1 MPLSNLSSIVSFLL
15 RSKLV
20 YLSIWFKS
28 SILCICI
35 IADKFT
41 IDIFYRT
48 HMIIVLASLTWEM
61 ITITS
66 KNPFIIFIRTYE
78 HISVKR
84 WYGFPL
90 SIWPGAY
97 WVHVSINEYN
107 GRVEL
112 NDFHG
117 AIKINTSLKFIAYL
131 PFCTFPAWQ
140 FLCNGIASKS
150 VTSRLTFPRR
160 LIRSG

>member
-1 MPLSNLSSIVSFLL
+1 MSFLL
-15 RSKLV
+15 RSKLA

-28 SILCICI
+28 SILFICI

-41 IDIFYRT
+41 INIFYRT

-61 ITITS
+61 ITITN

-84 WYGFPL
+84 WYGF
-90 SIWPGAY
+90 S
-97 WVHVSINEYN
+97 SINIAGSILSKCIYQWIN
-107 GRVEL
+107 WRVEL
-112 NDFHG
+112 SDFHG
-117 AIKINTSLKFIAYL
+117 AFKINTSLKFIAYL

-140 FLCNGIASKS
+140 FLGNGIASKS
-150 VTSRLTFPRR
+150 VTSRLTFPTR